1 MRVPLRSSTVS
12 LDRDEELMERAIALA
27 QAVRRHTAPR
37 PAVGCVVVAGG
48 EIVGEGATGPFPH
61 GAHAEAVALRAAG
74 ERAKG
79 AAVYTTLEPCDHH
92 GNTPPCTDA
101 LIAAEVSRVVVAVD
115 DPDPKV
121 AGRGYRHLVG
131 AGIPVDVGI
140 GHARA
145 ERALAPYLVHRR
157 TGRPFVVAKVAQS
170 VDGRLAAADGSSRWI
185 TSQAAR
191 ADAHELRA
199 DSQAIVIGASTA
211 LADRPALTVRD
222 VDDPPDRP
230 PLRVV
235 LDAQGR
241 VPAAGPLFDTALAP
255 TLVLT
260 TSAAPA
266 GAVDGWRAAGAKVEV
281 LASAGSGVDLDAA
294 LALLGSEGVLQ
305 ALVEGG
311 ARLLGAVVGEG
322 RAHRLVAYI
331 APTLLGTDAL
341 PSFAFAGPRTLDAA
355 RRFELVGVSRVGD
368 DVRLELE
375 ASVREPGIPEPGIP
389 ASREPWPERP
399 VADRD
404 DREATRG
411 EPSVESTGNEGDESG
426 KVETDWSRL

>member
-12 LDRDEELMERAIALA
+12 LDRDEQLMERAIALA

-37 PAVGCVVVAGG
+37 PPVGCVVLAGG

-61 GAHAEAVALRAAG
+61 GAHAEAAALRAAG

-79 AAVYTTLEPCDHH
+79 AVVYSTLEPCDHH

-121 AGRGYRHLVG
+121 AGRGYRRLAG

-140 GHARA
+140 GRGRA
-145 ERALAPYLVHRR
+145 ERELAPYLVHRR

-185 TSQAAR
+185 TSKAAR

-199 DSQAIVIGASTA
+199 DSQAIVIGAGTA
-211 LADRPALTVRD
+211 LADRPVLTARD
-222 VDDPPDRP
+222 VDDPPDQP
-230 PLRVV
+230 PLRVL
-235 LDAQGR
+235 LDSQGR
-241 VPAAGPLFDTALAP
+241 VPAAGSLFDTALAP

-260 TSAAPA
+260 TPAAPA
-266 GAVDGWRAAGAKVEV
+266 GAVDAWRGAGAKVEV
-281 LASAGSGVDLDAA
+281 LAPTRMGVDLDAA
-294 LALLGSEGVLQ
+294 FALLGSEGVLQ

-311 ARLLGAVVGEG
+311 GRLLGAVVDEG
-322 RAHRLVAYI
+322 RAHRVVAYV

-341 PSFAFAGPRTLDAA
+341 PAFAFAGPRTLASA
-355 RRFELVGVSRVGD
+355 RRFELMSVSRVGD

-375 ASVREPGIPEPGIP
+375 ASVRQPGIP
-389 ASREPWPERP
+389 ASS
-399 VADRD
+399 
-404 DREATRG
+404 
-411 EPSVESTGNEGDESG
+411 EPSPTGPSPKAMRPGTWRQTGAGYER
-426 KVETDWSRL
+426 T